1 MAVMLGRR
9 PVWTEL
15 SLKRRVST
23 IIAQSADSRWGVRHG
38 RVSRVQEPGIYAVAV
53 EVWRGVL
60 GLEGTRPVDVGVE
73 QRVLSSMDNS
83 SSAAG

>member
-1 MAVMLGRR
+1 MGSS
-9 PVWTEL
+9 PVAAPAPT
-15 SLKRRVST
+15 T
-23 IIAQSADSRWGVRHG
+23 IGEDAHG

-53 EVWRGVL
+53 EVWRGVH